1 MMKNA
6 AIVTGASGGIGRSI
20 ARGLALDGWSVLI
33 NYYSN
38 KDCAIALE
46 NELTD
51 LGCLAVS
58 FCADVSDREQVNAM
72 LDFAESRLGRIE
84 LVVNNAG
91 TAFTGLFQDTDD
103 ETWERIMNVNLNGA
117 RNVILSTLPGMLAR
131 KHGSIINVSSIWGI
145 RGASC
150 EVAYACSKAAIVGL
164 TRSLAA
170 ELAPSGIR
178 VNCVAPGCI
187 ATDMTLKLGAD
198 TIDILKE
205 ETPLGR
211 LGTPED
217 VADAVRFLASD
228 ASSFMTGQVLTID
241 GGFTV

>member
-1 MMKNA
+1 MKNA

-20 ARGLALDGWSVLI
+20 AKALALDGWSVLI
-33 NYYSN
+33 NYN
-38 KDCAIALE
+38 RNRDGAEKLE
-46 NELTD
+46 RELTEI
-51 LGCLAVS
+51 GCRAV
-58 FCADVSDREQVNAM
+58 CCRADVSDREQVNAM
-72 LDFAESRLGRIE
+72 LGFAESRLGRAE

-91 TAFTGLFQDTDD
+91 VAFTGLFQDTDD
-103 ETWERIMNVNLNGA
+103 ETWRRILDVNLNGA
-117 RNVILSTLPGMLAR
+117 RNVILAALPGMLDR
-131 KHGSIINVSSIWGI
+131 KRGCIVNVSSIWGI

-150 EVAYACSKAAIVGL
+150 ETAYACSKAAIVGL

-198 TIDILKE
+198 TVDLLKE

-211 LGTPED
+211 LGTPQD
-217 VADAVRFLASD
+217 VANAVRFLASED
-228 ASSFMTGQVLTID
+228 SSFITGQVLTID